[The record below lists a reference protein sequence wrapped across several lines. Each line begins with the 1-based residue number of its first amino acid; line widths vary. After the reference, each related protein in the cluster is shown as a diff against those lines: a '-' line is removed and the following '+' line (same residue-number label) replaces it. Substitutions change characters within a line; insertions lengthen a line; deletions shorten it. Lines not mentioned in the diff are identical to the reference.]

1 MTITASIEK
10 RDTAVIRALVA
21 SEETYLNLDRYRV
34 KSVHGNYLL
43 LSSNLEKDYVI
54 ADELAQLIFGPVC

>member
-21 SEETYLNLDRYRV
+21 SEETYLNLDR
-34 KSVHGNYLL
+34 KMDALSKGLL
-43 LSSNLEKDYVI
+43 DLRLPGLEVG
-54 ADELAQLIFGPVC
+54 AEPVSYTHLTLPTKA